1 MLSEVQG
8 QDEAVAYLQQ
18 VVSGHYTAPLLLL
31 GDDGVGKRFSVQC
44 LARQMFCDGLRDTT
58 CDCVHC
64 TQLKHSAHADF
75 VTFTA
80 PEDKDIGIEASRQIV
95 DQCRSYP
102 MLASKRVV
110 LIDGA
115 EHLTVPAANALLK
128 TLEEPPSTVRFFLTT
143 TSLDRVIPTIRSR
156 CGIVRYRR
164 LPEAFVVSMLQPF
177 ESNATKA
184 LVYARLADGSAGQ
197 AVRFWGAGRL
207 RLRDRMYSILKTAMT
222 RDLSAIFS
230 GIDELEKDLVLG
242 LRFLTSI
249 IHDLLL
255 VESCQDRLVSLDLL
269 EDLLKVRGRM
279 KSETLMSLWNGL
291 RELQSRQR
299 SASINLPFH
308 LKTLL
313 ARTFV

>member
-1 MLSEVQG
+1 
-8 QDEAVAYLQQ
+8 
-18 VVSGHYTAPLLLL
+18 
-31 GDDGVGKRFSVQC
+31 
-44 LARQMFCDGLRDTT
+44 
-58 CDCVHC
+58 
-64 TQLKHSAHADF
+64 
-75 VTFTA
+75 
-80 PEDKDIGIEASRQIV
+80 
-95 DQCRSYP
+95 
-102 MLASKRVV
+102 
-110 LIDGA
+110 
-115 EHLTVPAANALLK
+115 
-128 TLEEPPSTVRFFLTT
+128 
-143 TSLDRVIPTIRSR
+143 
-156 CGIVRYRR
+156 
-164 LPEAFVVSMLQPF
+164 MLQPF
-177 ESNATKA
+177 ESNPTKA

-255 VESCQDRLVSLDLL
+255 VESSQDRLVSLDLL